1 MTLVVDSSALL
12 ALLLDEP
19 GADDIEFALAESDPV
34 IMGAPTFTE
43 AAIVVEARLGP
54 AGRLALDRVVRI
66 AEISVVPFDAD
77 AAEEAV
83 DGWRRFGK
91 GRHVAGLNLGDCFT
105 YGLAR
110 SLGSPV
116 LCVGDD
122 FSRTDLEVF
131 PLARP

>member
-12 ALLLDEP
+12 AMLLDEP
-19 GADDIEFALAESDPV
+19 GADDIELVLAESDPIV
-34 IMGAPTFTE
+34 IGAPTFVE

-54 AGRLALDRVVRI
+54 AGRLALDRAVRI
-66 AEISVVPFDAD
+66 AGVAVVPLDHEM
-77 AAEEAV
+77 AEEAV

-91 GRHVAGLNLGDCFT
+91 GRHAAGLNLGDCYT

-116 LCVGDD
+116 LCVGED
-122 FSRTDLEVF
+122 FALTDIDVF
-131 PLARP
+131 PLASI